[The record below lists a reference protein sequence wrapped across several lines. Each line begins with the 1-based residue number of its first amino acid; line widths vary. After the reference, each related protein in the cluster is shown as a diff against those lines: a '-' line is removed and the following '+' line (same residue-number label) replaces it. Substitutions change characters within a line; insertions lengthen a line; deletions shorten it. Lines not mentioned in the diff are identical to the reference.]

1 MIHLQA
7 APHWT
12 NTLLYPGSKGE
23 TKEARSETGRY
34 RTGLPGSCWRAHHH
48 LVDMAPAHVLCQLGS
63 EMAGSPSALID
74 QQPTKLVLL
83 ARLTS
88 WINSCKHELDR
99 GLVQLLT
106 SQPVYCLSSKVR
118 EPRARNR
125 ILWHADGNP
134 TDRCELLLPRAPSA
148 HSTRPQTRLWRPHG

>member
-134 TDRCELLLPRAPSA
+134 TDRCELFLPRAPSA
-148 HSTRPQTRLWRPHG
+148 RSTRPQTRL